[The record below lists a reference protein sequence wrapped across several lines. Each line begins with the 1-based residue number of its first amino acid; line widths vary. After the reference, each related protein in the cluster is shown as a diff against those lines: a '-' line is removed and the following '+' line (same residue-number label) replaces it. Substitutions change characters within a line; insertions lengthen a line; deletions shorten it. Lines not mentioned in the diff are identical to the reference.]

1 IDFSLLPDGAR
12 RFGDATGKHVGDQL
26 AIVLNSEVNSAPRT
40 NSQINDRGQITGSF
54 TKTAAEDL
62 ALILRSGA
70 LPAKAVYLEERT
82 VGPSLGADSIR
93 QGVPASVAG
102 LIAVVA

>member
-1 IDFSLLPDGAR
+1 M
-12 RFGDATGKHVGDQL
+12 TGKHVNDFL
-26 AIVLNSEVNSAPRT
+26 AIVLNNEVKSRAT
-40 NSQINDRGQITGSF
+40 IQSQIHDQGQITGSF
-54 TKTAAEDL
+54 TKRQAEDL

-93 QGVPASVAG
+93 QGVTASIAG
-102 LIAVVA
+102 LLAVIAFKLFADW